1 MTDIPK
7 SSKKQIP
14 DAVLRKVESMDPVN
28 QAAFLDE
35 FNKKRKSGFM
45 AFVLLIFFGLHYAY
59 LGRIWITLIYWL
71 TFGGLGIWFVIDLF
85 RVLGMVRERNKT
97 FAINVLRDI
106 QILN

>member
-71 TFGGLGIWFVIDLF
+71 TLAGWASGLSSICFECSAWFVSATRLS
-85 RVLGMVRERNKT
+85 LST
-97 FAINVLRDI
+97 FYATFKF
-106 QILN
+106 